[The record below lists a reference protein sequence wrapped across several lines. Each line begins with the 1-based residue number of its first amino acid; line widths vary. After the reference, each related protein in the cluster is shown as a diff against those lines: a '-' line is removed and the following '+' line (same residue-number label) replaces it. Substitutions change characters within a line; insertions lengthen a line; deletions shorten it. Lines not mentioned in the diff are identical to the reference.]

1 LRNRSCALER
11 QNKLEGL
18 LHQLLLKGKVMET
31 LTCAEA
37 ASFLKIHYV
46 TLSVLA
52 SSGEVPGAKIGRR
65 WVFLK
70 ADLIIF
76 LKSKYRI
83 QPNSNQTQEQISCQF
98 LNVKTPPI
106 GGSKL
111 QPQMGDAYNKALGLP
126 KK

>member
-1 LRNRSCALER
+1 
-11 QNKLEGL
+11 
-18 LHQLLLKGKVMET
+18 MET

-52 SSGEVPGAKIGRR
+52 SSGGVPGAKVGRR

-70 ADLIIF
+70 DDLIVF
-76 LKSKYRI
+76 LKSKYRTVLI
-83 QPNSNQTQEQISCQF
+83 DNQTQEKTPCQF
-98 LNVKTPPI
+98 LNAKILPT
-106 GGSKL
+106 GGSKS
-111 QPQMGDAYNKALGLP
+111 QPQLGDAYNKALGLR